1 MSLQTR
7 HDLIERQCK
16 IRKRGCSSSSSS
28 SLVRRNRLK
37 RAILVGKR
45 AGSSTAVPTWK
56 TSTSPRSP
64 ATMPKKQKGL
74 LLQQHSKDD
83 GKGKEVMSVSARKL
97 AATMWEINEVND
109 LKSKETKM
117 REEEG
122 VPPMPPKL
130 PDPSYSPISERKTGS
145 GGGHQRRLSAVSQK
159 IQLSDHY
166 LGGFET
172 HSSQSIIEVKDHSY
186 GKTDRKCI
194 KTCLKEVSNG
204 LSTSKELV
212 KVLTRVSGLEEQ
224 QHSLN
229 MPLLTALRA
238 ELDRVRIQ
246 VHQLIREQRSNCKEI
261 EYLMRHFAE
270 EKAAWKS
277 KEREKIRAAV
287 ACIAEELEVEKKLR
301 KQTERLNKKLGKEL
315 ENKNVALSK
324 AIKELERE
332 KRAKEI
338 FEQVCDELA
347 VGMGEDRAQVE
358 ELKRESEKVREEVEK
373 EREMLQLAD
382 VLREER
388 VQMKLSEAKYHFEE
402 KNAAVE
408 QLKNELEGYLRSHKG
423 EGSGDSPDFKRI
435 KELEAYLKKINFGS
449 IQSIKEGDDGMEVAY
464 REECDEEDSGDDLH
478 SIELNMDNSNRMY
491 KWSYACGDDAEDDS
505 KRSSVDKPFRGR
517 RSLSEKIQWENICL
531 NKSSTGID
539 WGFGSK
545 TQEQEDEHQTQE
557 SETEIKTNG
566 SAICLIDHILPDPKV

>member
-1 MSLQTR
+1 M
-7 HDLIERQCK
+7 LI
-16 IRKRGCSSSSSS
+16 
-28 SLVRRNRLK
+28 
-37 RAILVGKR
+37 
-45 AGSSTAVPTWK
+45 
-56 TSTSPRSP
+56 
-64 ATMPKKQKGL
+64 
-74 LLQQHSKDD
+74 
-83 GKGKEVMSVSARKL
+83 
-97 AATMWEINEVND
+97 
-109 LKSKETKM
+109 
-117 REEEG
+117 
-122 VPPMPPKL
+122 
-130 PDPSYSPISERKTGS
+130 SY
-145 GGGHQRRLSAVSQK
+145 HNMQ
-159 IQLSDHY
+159 
-166 LGGFET
+166 
-172 HSSQSIIEVKDHSY
+172 VKDHSY

-277 KEREKIRAAV
+277 KEREKIRAVV

-324 AIKELERE
+324 EIKELERE

-388 VQMKLSEAKYHFEE
+388 VQMNLSEAKYHFEE

-449 IQSIKEGDDGMEVAY
+449 IQSIKEGDDGMEVAF
-464 REECDEEDSGDDLH
+464 REECDEEDSARKL
-478 SIELNMDNSNRMY
+478 SPLTTSFI
-491 KWSYACGDDAEDDS
+491 
-505 KRSSVDKPFRGR
+505 SSVPSWISQSSHLPPPTFSSPSATCHTLGAN
-517 RSLSEKIQWENICL
+517 LSGPSSNFMKFNDAKSQEEDECMRLETGVLGGNSKDDIDLECVEDEEDGWVEKKSFMSSISNSHDPHVFINDGAVTENDNRYDVGTKIQVQVSL
-531 NKSSTGID
+531 
-539 WGFGSK
+539 
-545 TQEQEDEHQTQE
+545 
-557 SETEIKTNG
+557 
-566 SAICLIDHILPDPKV
+566 

>member
-1 MSLQTR
+1 M
-7 HDLIERQCK
+7 LI
-16 IRKRGCSSSSSS
+16 
-28 SLVRRNRLK
+28 
-37 RAILVGKR
+37 
-45 AGSSTAVPTWK
+45 
-56 TSTSPRSP
+56 
-64 ATMPKKQKGL
+64 
-74 LLQQHSKDD
+74 
-83 GKGKEVMSVSARKL
+83 
-97 AATMWEINEVND
+97 
-109 LKSKETKM
+109 
-117 REEEG
+117 
-122 VPPMPPKL
+122 
-130 PDPSYSPISERKTGS
+130 SY
-145 GGGHQRRLSAVSQK
+145 HNMQ
-159 IQLSDHY
+159 
-166 LGGFET
+166 
-172 HSSQSIIEVKDHSY
+172 VKDHSY

-324 AIKELERE
+324 AIKELE
-332 KRAKEI
+332 
-338 FEQVCDELA
+338 
-347 VGMGEDRAQVE
+347 
-358 ELKRESEKVREEVEK
+358 
-373 EREMLQLAD
+373 MLQLAD

-388 VQMKLSEAKYHFEE
+388 VQMNLSEAKYHFEE
-402 KNAAVE
+402 KNAAVD

-435 KELEAYLKKINFGS
+435 KELEAYLKLG
-449 IQSIKEGDDGMEVAY
+449 IKELSFISSVPSWISQSSHLPPPTFSSPSATCHTLGANLSGPSSNFMKFNDAKSQEEDECMRLETGVLGGNSKDDIDL
-464 REECDEEDSGDDLH
+464 ECVEDEEDGWVEKKSFMSSISNSHDPHVFINDGAVTENDDRY
-478 SIELNMDNSNRMY
+478 DV
-491 KWSYACGDDAEDDS
+491 GT
-505 KRSSVDKPFRGR
+505 
-517 RSLSEKIQWENICL
+517 KIQVQVSL
-531 NKSSTGID
+531 
-539 WGFGSK
+539 
-545 TQEQEDEHQTQE
+545 
-557 SETEIKTNG
+557 
-566 SAICLIDHILPDPKV
+566 